1 MDLNTIITG
10 ITDFFTSVP
19 WQNVIQSFI
28 GSVNGINWD
37 SLAGLFDWFDFT
49 EGPLQ
54 DIIDNLTNIFS
65 SLF

>member
-54 DIIDNLTNIFS
+54 EFIDNLTNIFS

>member
-54 DIIDNLTNIFS
+54 DFIDNLTNIFS